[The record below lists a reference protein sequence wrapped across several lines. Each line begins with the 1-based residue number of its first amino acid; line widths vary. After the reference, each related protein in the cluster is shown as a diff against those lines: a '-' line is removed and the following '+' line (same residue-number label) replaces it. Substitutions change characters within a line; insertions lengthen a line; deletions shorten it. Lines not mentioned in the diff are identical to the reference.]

1 MLATAISRT
10 FSEGITDIARR
21 ISVEDL
27 NPYHIAKAQFERI
40 ADALNLDAGLR
51 EVLRRPKRCLIV
63 SIPTKMDDGSI
74 SVFEGYRVQHSI
86 ARGPAKGGIRYHP
99 SVTLDEVKALAAWMT
114 WKCAVVNIPYG
125 GAKGGVICDPKKMS
139 TGEIERMTR
148 RYASELSFL
157 IGPER
162 DIPAPDVYTDAQVMA
177 WIMDTYSMGVGY
189 SAPGVVTGK
198 PLDIGGSEGRGEATG
213 RGAQIVIREAAKA
226 LKMPSAGARA
236 AVQGFGN
243 AGSVVAKLLAREGW
257 KVIAVTDSKGGVYN
271 PNGLPVEKLLEYK
284 TRTGSVVGYPQAD
297 PIDNVKI
304 LEIDC
309 ELLVPAALENQIT
322 AQNASRVK
330 ARIVAEAANGPTTP
344 AADEILFRKGV
355 FVLPDILCNAGGV
368 TVSYFEWVQDLQA
381 FFWDE
386 GIINE
391 HLERIMVKAFKEVH
405 ALATE
410 RRVDMR
416 LAAGIVAVGRVAK
429 AQQIRGLWP

>member
-1 MLATAISRT
+1 M
-10 FSEGITDIARR
+10 
-21 ISVEDL
+21 EDL
-27 NPYHIAKAQFERI
+27 NPYTIAKAQFDRFAE
-40 ADALNLDAGLR
+40 ALSLEVGIRDILR
-51 EVLRRPKRCLIV
+51 QPKRCLIV
-63 SIPTKMDDGSI
+63 SIPTKLDDGSI
-74 SVFEGYRVQHSI
+74 RVFEGYRVQHSI

-99 SVTLDEVKALAAWMT
+99 GVTLDEVKALAAWMT

-125 GAKGGVICDPKKMS
+125 GAKGGVICDPKAMS
-139 TGEIERMTR
+139 RGEIERMTR
-148 RYASELSFL
+148 RFASEISFL

-162 DIPAPDVYTDAQVMA
+162 DIPAPDVYTDSQVMA

-198 PLDIGGSEGRGEATG
+198 PLEIGGSEGRAEATG

-226 LKMPSAGARA
+226 LNLPIRGSRA
-236 AVQGFGN
+236 AIQGFGN
-243 AGSVVAKLLAREGW
+243 AGGVVAKLLAKDGW
-257 KVIAVTDSKGGVYN
+257 KVIAVTDSKGGVQN
-271 PNGLPVEKLLEYK
+271 ANGLALDALVEYK
-284 TRTGSVVGYPQAD
+284 ARTGSVVGYPEAD
-297 PIDNVKI
+297 PISNSKI
-304 LEIDC
+304 LELDC

-344 AADEILFRKGV
+344 AADDILFRNGV

-391 HLERIMVKAFKEVH
+391 HLERIMVKAFREVH
-405 ALATE
+405 LIAKQ
-410 RRVDMR
+410 RRADMR
-416 LAAGIVAVGRVAK
+416 LAAGIVGVGRVAQ
-429 AQQIRGLWP
+429 AQRIRGLWP

>member
-1 MLATAISRT
+1 
-10 FSEGITDIARR
+10 
-21 ISVEDL
+21 VEDL
-27 NPYHIAKAQFERI
+27 NPYTIAKAQFDRFAE
-40 ADALNLDAGLR
+40 ALSLEVGIRDILR
-51 EVLRRPKRCLIV
+51 QPKRCLIV
-63 SIPTKMDDGSI
+63 SIPTKLDDGSI
-74 SVFEGYRVQHSI
+74 RVFEGYRVQHSI

-99 SVTLDEVKALAAWMT
+99 GVTLDEVKALAAWMT

-125 GAKGGVICDPKKMS
+125 GAKGGVICDPKAMS
-139 TGEIERMTR
+139 RGEIERMTR
-148 RYASELSFL
+148 RFASEISFL

-162 DIPAPDVYTDAQVMA
+162 DIPAPDVYTDSQVMA

-198 PLDIGGSEGRGEATG
+198 PLEIGGSEGRAEATG

-226 LKMPSAGARA
+226 LNLPIRGSRA
-236 AVQGFGN
+236 AIQGFGN
-243 AGSVVAKLLAREGW
+243 AGSVVAKLLARDGW
-257 KVIAVTDSKGGVYN
+257 KVIAVTDSKGGVQN
-271 PNGLPVEKLLEYK
+271 TNGLALDALLEFK
-284 TRTGSVVGYPQAD
+284 AHTGSVVGYPEAD
-297 PIDNVKI
+297 PISNSKI
-304 LEIDC
+304 LELDC

-344 AADEILFRKGV
+344 AADDILFRNGV

-391 HLERIMVKAFKEVH
+391 HLERIMVKAFREVH
-405 ALATE
+405 LIAKQ
-410 RRVDMR
+410 RRADMR
-416 LAAGIVAVGRVAK
+416 LAAGIVGVGRVAQ
-429 AQQIRGLWP
+429 AQRIRGLWP

>member
-1 MLATAISRT
+1 M
-10 FSEGITDIARR
+10 
-21 ISVEDL
+21 SVEDL
-27 NPYHIAKAQFERI
+27 NPYHIARAQFERI
-40 ADALNLDAGLR
+40 AEALNLDAGIREILR
-51 EVLRRPKRCLIV
+51 QPKRCLIV
-63 SIPTKMDDGSI
+63 SIPTKMDNGSI

-99 SVTLDEVKALAAWMT
+99 GVTLDEVKALAAWMT

-125 GAKGGVICDPKKMS
+125 GAKGGVICDPKTMS
-139 TGEIERMTR
+139 PGELERMTR
-148 RYASELSFL
+148 RYASELSIL

-213 RGAQIVIREAAKA
+213 RGAQTVIREAAKT
-226 LKMPSAGARA
+226 LKIPSAGARV

-243 AGSVVAKLLAREGW
+243 AGSVVAKLLARDGW
-257 KVIAVTDSKGGVYN
+257 KVIAVTDSRGGVYN
-271 PNGLPVEKLLEYK
+271 ANGLPVEKLLEHK

-297 PIDNVKI
+297 PIDNAKI

-405 ALATE
+405 TVARE
-410 RRVDMR
+410 RSVDMR

>member
-1 MLATAISRT
+1 M
-10 FSEGITDIARR
+10 
-21 ISVEDL
+21 EDL
-27 NPYHIAKAQFERI
+27 NPYAIAKTQFDRFAE
-40 ADALNLDAGLR
+40 ALNLDVGIRNILR
-51 EVLRRPKRCLIV
+51 QPKRCLIV
-63 SIPTKMDDGSI
+63 SIPTKLDDGSI
-74 SVFEGYRVQHSI
+74 RVFEGYRVQHSI

-99 SVTLDEVKALAAWMT
+99 GVTLDEVKALAAWMT

-125 GAKGGVICDPKKMS
+125 GAKGGVICDPKAMS
-139 TGEIERMTR
+139 RDEVERMTR
-148 RYASELSFL
+148 RFASEISFL

-198 PLDIGGSEGRGEATG
+198 PLEIGGSEGRAEATG

-226 LKMPSAGARA
+226 LNLPIRGSRA
-236 AVQGFGN
+236 AIQGFGN
-243 AGSVVAKLLAREGW
+243 AGSVVAKLLAKDGW
-257 KVIAVTDSKGGVYN
+257 KVIAVTDSKGGVQN
-271 PNGLPVEKLLEYK
+271 ANGLALNALLEYK
-284 TRTGSVVGYPQAD
+284 ARTGSVVGYPEAD
-297 PIDNVKI
+297 PISNSKI
-304 LEIDC
+304 LELDC

-322 AQNASRVK
+322 GQNASRVK

-344 AADEILFRKGV
+344 AADDILFRNGV

-391 HLERIMVKAFKEVH
+391 HLERIMVKAFREVH
-405 ALATE
+405 LIAKQ
-410 RRVDMR
+410 RGVDMR
-416 LAAGIVAVGRVAK
+416 LAAGIVGVGRVAQ
-429 AQQIRGLWP
+429 AQRIRGLWP

>member
-1 MLATAISRT
+1 M
-10 FSEGITDIARR
+10 
-21 ISVEDL
+21 EDL
-27 NPYHIAKAQFERI
+27 NPYTIAKAQFDRFAE
-40 ADALNLDAGLR
+40 ALSLEVGIRDILR
-51 EVLRRPKRCLIV
+51 QPKRCLIV
-63 SIPTKMDDGSI
+63 SIPTKLDDGSI
-74 SVFEGYRVQHSI
+74 RVFEGYRVQHSI

-99 SVTLDEVKALAAWMT
+99 GVTLDEVKALAAWMT

-125 GAKGGVICDPKKMS
+125 GAKGGVICDPKAMS
-139 TGEIERMTR
+139 RGEIERMTR
-148 RYASELSFL
+148 RFASEISFL

-162 DIPAPDVYTDAQVMA
+162 DIPAPDVYTDSQVMA

-198 PLDIGGSEGRGEATG
+198 PLEIGGSEGRSEATG

-226 LKMPSAGARA
+226 LNLPIRGSRA
-236 AVQGFGN
+236 AIQGFGN
-243 AGSVVAKLLAREGW
+243 AGGVVAKLLAKDGW
-257 KVIAVTDSKGGVYN
+257 KVIAVTDSKGGVQN
-271 PNGLPVEKLLEYK
+271 ANGLALDALVEYK
-284 TRTGSVVGYPQAD
+284 ARTGSVVGYPEAD
-297 PIDNVKI
+297 PISNSKI
-304 LEIDC
+304 LELDC

-344 AADEILFRKGV
+344 AADDVLFRNGV

-391 HLERIMVKAFKEVH
+391 HLERIMVKAFREVH
-405 ALATE
+405 LIAKQ
-410 RRVDMR
+410 RGVDMR
-416 LAAGIVAVGRVAK
+416 LAAGIVGVGRVAQ
-429 AQQIRGLWP
+429 AQRIRGLWP

>member
-1 MLATAISRT
+1 
-10 FSEGITDIARR
+10 
-21 ISVEDL
+21 VEDL
-27 NPYHIAKAQFERI
+27 NPYTIAKAQFDRFAE
-40 ADALNLDAGLR
+40 ALSLEVGIRDILR
-51 EVLRRPKRCLIV
+51 QPKRCLIV
-63 SIPTKMDDGSI
+63 SIPTKLDDGSI
-74 SVFEGYRVQHSI
+74 RVFEGYRVQHSI

-99 SVTLDEVKALAAWMT
+99 GVTLDEVKALAAWMT

-125 GAKGGVICDPKKMS
+125 GAKGGVICDPKAMS
-139 TGEIERMTR
+139 RGEIERMTR
-148 RYASELSFL
+148 RFASEISFL

-162 DIPAPDVYTDAQVMA
+162 DIPAPDVYTDSQVMA

-198 PLDIGGSEGRGEATG
+198 PLEIGGSEGRAEATG

-226 LKMPSAGARA
+226 LNLPIRGSRA
-236 AVQGFGN
+236 AIQGFGN
-243 AGSVVAKLLAREGW
+243 AGSVVAKLLARDGW
-257 KVIAVTDSKGGVYN
+257 KVIAVTDSKGGVQN
-271 PNGLPVEKLLEYK
+271 ANGLALDALLEFK
-284 TRTGSVVGYPQAD
+284 ARTGSVVGYPEAD
-297 PIDNVKI
+297 PISNSKI
-304 LEIDC
+304 LELDC

-344 AADEILFRKGV
+344 AADDILFRNGV

-391 HLERIMVKAFKEVH
+391 HLERIMVKAFREVH
-405 ALATE
+405 LIAKQ
-410 RRVDMR
+410 RRADMR
-416 LAAGIVAVGRVAK
+416 LAAGIVGVGRVAQ
-429 AQQIRGLWP
+429 AQRIRGLWP

>member
-1 MLATAISRT
+1 
-10 FSEGITDIARR
+10 
-21 ISVEDL
+21 VEDL
-27 NPYHIAKAQFERI
+27 NPYAIAKTQFDRFAE
-40 ADALNLDAGLR
+40 ALNLDVGIRNILR
-51 EVLRRPKRCLIV
+51 QPKRCLIV
-63 SIPTKMDDGSI
+63 SIPTKLDDGSI
-74 SVFEGYRVQHSI
+74 RVFEGYRVQHSI

-99 SVTLDEVKALAAWMT
+99 GVTLDEVKALAAWMT

-125 GAKGGVICDPKKMS
+125 GAKGGVICDPKAMS
-139 TGEIERMTR
+139 RDEVERMTR
-148 RYASELSFL
+148 RFASEISFL

-198 PLDIGGSEGRGEATG
+198 PLEIGGSEGRAEATG

-226 LKMPSAGARA
+226 LNLPIRGSRA
-236 AVQGFGN
+236 AIQGFGN
-243 AGSVVAKLLAREGW
+243 AGSVVAKLLAKDGW
-257 KVIAVTDSKGGVYN
+257 KVIAVTDSKGGVQN
-271 PNGLPVEKLLEYK
+271 ANGLALNALLEYK
-284 TRTGSVVGYPQAD
+284 ARTGSVVGYPEAD
-297 PIDNVKI
+297 PISNSKI
-304 LEIDC
+304 LELDC

-322 AQNASRVK
+322 GQNASRVK

-344 AADEILFRKGV
+344 AADDILFRNGV

-391 HLERIMVKAFKEVH
+391 HLERIMVKAFREVH
-405 ALATE
+405 LIAKQ
-410 RRVDMR
+410 RGVDMR
-416 LAAGIVAVGRVAK
+416 LAAGIVGVGRVAQ
-429 AQQIRGLWP
+429 AQRIRGLWP